1 MKIGIILY
9 NGFSMPDVAAMQ
21 ECLRLAANSQQNSEL
36 LPVLVAQSGMVADR
50 SGLSLPADEILE
62 NLSGFDALLLPNCSP
77 AILAETLQNTALINW
92 LSSVQPQAVL
102 ATADGEAHLWAAA
115 GKKPDA
121 WLLLQEEETN
131 FFTAANGNLTA
142 MLLSFIERVG
152 TTDAVKAVQS
162 ALSLPISGE
171 RIAKIQRRTAET
183 NISAMINLDGSGKS
197 KLESGIPFL
206 DHMLH
211 QIAVHGMM
219 DLYVQAQGDLEVD
232 VHHTL
237 EDIGIVLG
245 KLTLEALGDRKGIQR
260 CASFHMPMDE
270 SLAEATI
277 DFSGRAYCIFEV
289 EWHQPEIGGIPAS
302 LFKHFFESFA
312 VQAACNLHIRVPY
325 GSDDHHQ
332 IEAIFK
338 AFARAVDAASTR
350 DPRRQQQI
358 PSSKG
363 VL

>member
-1 MKIGIILY
+1 MA
-9 NGFSMPDVAAMQ
+9 FSMPDVAAMQ
-21 ECLRLAANSQQNSEL
+21 ESLRLAANTPESSDL
-36 LPVLVAQSGMVADR
+36 VPVLVAQSGMVVDR
-50 SGLSLPADEILE
+50 SGLSLPADEISE
-62 NLSGFDALLLPNCSP
+62 NLSSFDALLLPGCSP
-77 AILAETLQNTALINW
+77 ASLTEALENKVFLDWLATTPPDAILA
-92 LSSVQPQAVL
+92 SV
-102 ATADGEAHLWAAA
+102 DGEAHLWAGAN
-115 GKKPDA
+115 KKPDA
-121 WLLLQEEETN
+121 WLLLQEEKTN
-131 FFTAANGNLTA
+131 FFTASNGNLTA
-142 MLLSFIERVG
+142 MLLSFIERVAS
-152 TTDAVKAVQS
+152 TDAQKAVQS
-162 ALSLPISGE
+162 ALSLPTSGE
-171 RIAKIQRRTAET
+171 RIAKMQRRTAET

-338 AFARAVDAASTR
+338 AVARAIDAASKR

>member
-1 MKIGIILY
+1 MKIGIVLY

-21 ECLRLAANSQQNSEL
+21 EGLRLAANTQQNSDL
-36 LPVLVAQSGMVADR
+36 VPVLVAQDGMVIDR
-50 SGLSLPADEILE
+50 SGLSLNSDEISE
-62 NLSGFDALLLPNCSP
+62 NLSRFDALLLPGCSP
-77 AILAETLQNTALINW
+77 TALAEALQNTAFINW
-92 LSSVQPQAVL
+92 LKTTTSDAIL
-102 ATADGEAHLWAAA
+102 ASADGEAHLWAAA
-115 GKKPDA
+115 GKKPDP
-121 WLLLQEEETN
+121 WLLMQNEEIN
-131 FFTAANGNLTA
+131 FFTASNGNLTG
-142 MLLSFIERVG
+142 MLLSFIERVASK
-152 TTDAVKAVQS
+152 DAQKAVQN
-162 ALSLPISGE
+162 ALSLPVSGE
-171 RIAKIQRRTAET
+171 RVAKMQRRTAET

-197 KLESGIPFL
+197 KLNSGIPFL
-206 DHMLH
+206 DHMLN

-237 EDIGIVLG
+237 EDIGIVIG
-245 KLTLEALGDRKGIQR
+245 KLTLEALADRKGIQR
-260 CASFHMPMDE
+260 CASFRMPMDE

-325 GSDDHHQ
+325 GLDDHHQ

>member
-1 MKIGIILY
+1 MKIGIVLY
-9 NGFSMPDVAAMQ
+9 NGFSMPDAAAMQ
-21 ECLRLAANSQQNSEL
+21 ESLRLTTGVQQNSEFT
-36 LPVLVAQSGMVADR
+36 PVFVAMQEFVSDR
-50 SGLSLPADEILE
+50 SGLTIQADEIAE
-62 NLSGFDALLLPNCSP
+62 TLSEYEVLLLPGCSQATLTASLQQSELIQWLASAQSS
-77 AILAETLQNTALINW
+77 AILVSADAEAN
-92 LSSVQPQAVL
+92 
-102 ATADGEAHLWAAA
+102 LWAAA

-121 WLLLQEEETN
+121 WVMMQEPEKN
-131 FFTAANGNLTA
+131 FFTVSNGNLTG
-142 MLLSFIERVG
+142 MMMSLIERISSAE
-152 TTDAVKAVQS
+152 TQKAVQS
-162 ALSLPISGE
+162 ALGLPICTE
-171 RIAKIQRRTAET
+171 RIAQMQRRTAET
-183 NISAMINLDGSGKS
+183 SINAMINLDGSGKS
-197 KLESGIPFL
+197 KLDSGIPFL
-206 DHMLH
+206 DHMLQ

-237 EDIGIVLG
+237 EDIGIVIG
-245 KLTLEALGDRKGIQR
+245 KITLEALGDRKGIQR
-260 CASFHMPMDE
+260 CASAHVPMDE
-270 SLAEATI
+270 SLAEVTI

-302 LFKHFFESFA
+302 LFRHFFESYA

-325 GSDDHHQ
+325 GLDDHHQ

-338 AFARAVDAASTR
+338 AFARAVDAASMR

>member
-1 MKIGIILY
+1 MKIGILLY
-9 NGFSMPDVAAMQ
+9 EGFSAMDVAAMQ
-21 ECLRLAANSQQNSEL
+21 EILRLAAAEQQNEQL
-36 LPVLVAQSGMVADR
+36 IPVLVAQQAQVKDR
-50 SGLSLPADEILE
+50 SGFVTTADETADLTAY
-62 NLSGFDALLLPNCSP
+62 DVLLLPGCSTQ
-77 AILAETLQNTALINW
+77 ALIKALQQSDFINW
-92 LSSVQPQAVL
+92 LSGISSSAIL
-102 ATADGEAHLWAAA
+102 ASADSEARLWSAA

-121 WLLLQEEETN
+121 WLLMVQTEKT
-131 FFTAANGNLTA
+131 FFTAANGNVMG
-142 MLLSFIERVG
+142 MLLKLIARISTAE
-152 TTDAVKAVQS
+152 TQKAVQS
-162 ALSLPISGE
+162 TLSLPSAME
-171 RIAKIQRRTAET
+171 RTAQMQRRTAET
-183 NISAMINLDGSGKS
+183 NISAMLNLDGTGKS
-197 KLESGIPFL
+197 QLNSGIPFL

-219 DLYVQAQGDLEVD
+219 DLVVEAQGDLEVD

-245 KLTLEALGDRKGIQR
+245 KLTLEALGNRKGIQR
-260 CASFHMPMDE
+260 CASTRVPMDE
-270 SLAEATI
+270 SLAEVTI

-302 LFKHFFESFA
+302 LFKHFFESFS

-325 GSDDHHQ
+325 GADDHHQ

-338 AFARAVDAASTR
+338 SFARAVDAASQR

>member
-1 MKIGIILY
+1 MKIGIVLY
-9 NGFSMPDVAAMQ
+9 NGFSMPDVAYMQ
-21 ECLRLAANSQQNSEL
+21 ESLRLAANAQQTSEL
-36 LPVLVAQSGMVADR
+36 VPVLVAQSGMVFDR
-50 SGLSLPADEILE
+50 SGLSLTSDEISE
-62 NLSGFDALLLPNCSP
+62 NLSGFDALLLPGCSP
-77 AILAETLQNTALINW
+77 STLAETLQNTVFINW
-92 LSSVQPQAVL
+92 LSSTQPETIL
-102 ATADGEAHLWAAA
+102 ASADSEAHLWAAA

-121 WLLLQEEETN
+121 WVIMQMEETN

-142 MLLSFIERVG
+142 MLLSFIERV
-152 TTDAVKAVQS
+152 ASPEAQKAVQEV
-162 ALSLPISGE
+162 LSLPISCE
-171 RIAKIQRRTAET
+171 RVAKMQRRTAET
-183 NISAMINLDGSGKS
+183 NISAMINLDGSGKN
-197 KLESGIPFL
+197 KLDSGIPFL

-237 EDIGIVLG
+237 EDIGIVIG

-260 CASFHMPMDE
+260 CASTRVPMDE
-270 SLAEATI
+270 SLAEVTI

-302 LFKHFFESFA
+302 LFRHFFESFA

-325 GSDDHHQ
+325 GLDDHHQ

-338 AFARAVDAASTR
+338 AFARAVDTAIMR